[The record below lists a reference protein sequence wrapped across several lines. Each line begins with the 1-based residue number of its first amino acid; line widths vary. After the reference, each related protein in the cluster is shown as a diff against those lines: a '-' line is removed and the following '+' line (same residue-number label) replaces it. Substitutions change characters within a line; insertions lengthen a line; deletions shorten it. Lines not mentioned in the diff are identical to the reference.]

1 MIFTFI
7 GLGNPGEEY
16 THTRHNAGRI
26 MLEYFRTE
34 HDFPE
39 WKSDKKSQAL
49 ISKGKISAGKTEH
62 TVTLVCPETFMNKS
76 GVSAKSFVTSPKAA
90 ERMLVIYDDLD
101 LPFGTGKISFNKSS
115 GGHKGLESIIKA
127 VKTEAFPR
135 LRIGISPTTQKGKMN
150 PPSLKLRRA
159 KKTKDT
165 LVEKIILGEFSK
177 DELVTLKNMSKKSN
191 EALEFLITHGREK
204 TMTFFNSQKF

>member
-1 MIFTFI
+1 MATFTFI

-16 THTRHNAGRI
+16 IKTRHNAGRI
-26 MLEYFRTE
+26 MLEHFRKE

-39 WKSDKKSQAL
+39 WKVDKKNSSL
-49 ISKGKISAGKTEH
+49 VSKGKISVGKTEH

-90 ERMLVIYDDLD
+90 ERILVIYDDLD

-135 LRIGISPTTQKGKMN
+135 LRIGISPTTPSGKM
-150 PPSLKLRRA
+150 
-159 KKTKDT
+159 KKPNGEVAVTKN
-165 LVEKIILGEFSK
+165 ILGEFSK
-177 DELVTLKNMSKKSN
+177 DELVTLKKMSKKSN

-204 TMTFFNSQKF
+204 AMTFFNS